1 MKVALC
7 LSGQSRTF
15 RQCLTSQRL
24 QIINKLKADVFIHS
38 WSFKGDSR
46 LFSSHDHRFKIND
59 YKKYINHDRNIIPAT
74 KLLQAY
80 NPKKILIEYPDAD
93 YFISQVKK
101 SGRYVAHG
109 FNKLFDSEDKY
120 KWFNC
125 LMMYYGIYMSNK
137 LKKDY
142 EKERNFVYDMVIRC
156 RMDLFFS
163 YASFDE
169 TLEDVKNNIIYLA
182 PNENIDIIFN
192 KGMKEQLVKQG
203 AKFMPND
210 QFAYGNSGAM
220 DYYSSV
226 YDYFMKDID
235 CYAHHGEGAL
245 TDHLWN
251 KNTSIYQII
260 KTNPKIK
267 MKIQR

>member
-24 QIINKLKADVFIHS
+24 QIIDKLKADVFIHS

-59 YKKYINHDRNIIPAT
+59 YKKYINYDRNIIPAT
-74 KLLQAY
+74 KLVQAY

-93 YFISQVKK
+93 YFISKVRK
-101 SGRYVAHG
+101 SDRYVAHG
-109 FNKLFDSEDKY
+109 FDKLFDSYDKY

-142 EKERNFVYDMVIRC
+142 EEQRNFIYDMVIRC

-169 TLEDVKNNIIYLA
+169 TLENIKSNIIYLA
-182 PNENIDIIFN
+182 PNENTDIVFN
-192 KGMKEQLVKQG
+192 KGMKQELVKQG
-203 AKFMPND
+203 IKFMPND

-226 YDYFMKDID
+226 YEYFAKDID
-235 CYAHHGEGAL
+235 YYAHHGEGAL

-251 KNTSIYQII
+251 KNTSMYKII

>member
-15 RQCLTSQRL
+15 RQCLYSHKL
-24 QIINKLKADVFIHS
+24 QIINKFNPDIFIHS

-59 YKKYINHDRNIIPAT
+59 YRKYINYDRNIIPAT
-74 KLLQAY
+74 KLVQAY
-80 NPKKILIEYPDAD
+80 CPKQISIEHPDVD
-93 YFISQVKK
+93 YFISQVKR
-101 SGRYVAHG
+101 SDRYTTHG
-109 FNKLFDSEDKY
+109 FDKLFDSHDKY
-120 KWFNC
+120 RWFNC
-125 LMMYYGIYMSNK
+125 LMMYYSIYASNK

-142 EKERNFVYDMVIRC
+142 EQRHNFVYDIVIRC

-163 YASFDE
+163 YISFDD
-169 TLEDVKNNIIYLA
+169 TLKDVKNNTIYLA
-182 PNENIDIIFN
+182 PNENMDIIFN
-192 KGMKEQLVKQG
+192 KGMKEQLLKQG
-203 AKFMPND
+203 ARFMPND

-226 YDYFMKDID
+226 YEYFMRDID

-251 KNTSIYQII
+251 KNFSIYKTI